1 MVPIAHWTET
11 SSSGVKHR
19 FYRHHPM
26 LHSEAYLLDMGDDR
40 AATPGQASQA
50 HLLGTAPGGTSG
62 GFGRH
67 FLWPPLDHLV
77 DQTELP
83 GRLGSEKV
91 VTLERV
97 LDLLQ

>member
-1 MVPIAHWTET
+1 
-11 SSSGVKHR
+11 
-19 FYRHHPM
+19 M
-26 LHSEAYLLDMGDDR
+26 LHSEAYLPDMGDDMP
-40 AATPGQASQA
+40 AGQASQA

-77 DQTELP
+77 DQAELP

-97 LDLLQ
+97 LIFFSDWPVCLT